1 MNCVAE
7 VVCVLLIVIKKIKE
21 DVALNETIRSDCI
34 IAKRN
39 DKIIYRD
46 GDATVKLFDANY
58 SKSNV
63 LNEAI
68 NQSRVEETGLN
79 IPKIREVTLINGK
92 WAIVMDYIEGTTLE
106 VLMKKHP
113 ENYSYYLDL
122 FINIQHDIH
131 SRKHHLLTKF
141 IDKVTYKIM
150 NSQLDASTRYDYA
163 VRLADMPRHASVC
176 HGDFN
181 PSNVIVDKNGMPFIL
196 DWSHAS
202 QGSASADAA
211 KTYLSFILSGEND
224 RANNYLKRY
233 CELTKTNVSE
243 INNWL
248 PLVAAAQLIKA
259 PNNNSK
265 QKLLALINLFEE
277 QRL

>member
-1 MNCVAE
+1 M
-7 VVCVLLIVIKKIKE
+7 IKE
-21 DVALNETIRSDCI
+21 SADLNENIISDCI
-34 IAKRN
+34 IAKRA
-39 DKIIYRD
+39 DKIIYRN

-106 VLMKKHP
+106 VLMKTHP

-122 FINIQHDIH
+122 FINIQRDIH

-150 NSQLDASTRYDYA
+150 NSRLDASTRYDYA

-181 PSNVIVDKNGMPFIL
+181 PSNVIVDKRGIPFIL

-202 QGSASADAA
+202 QGSASADSA
-211 KTYLSFILSGEND
+211 KTYLSFVLSGENA
-224 RANNYLKRY
+224 RANDYLKRY
-233 CELTKTNVSE
+233 CELTKTDVSE

-259 PNNNSK
+259 PNDESK
-265 QKLLALINLFEE
+265 QRLLKLINLFEE
-277 QRL
+277 QRI

>member
-1 MNCVAE
+1 MFFTFCFKNM
-7 VVCVLLIVIKKIKE
+7 IKE
-21 DVALNETIRSDCI
+21 SADLNENIISDCI
-34 IAKRN
+34 IAKRA
-39 DKIIYRD
+39 DKIIYRN

-106 VLMKKHP
+106 VLMKTHP
-113 ENYSYYLDL
+113 ENYSYYLDF
-122 FINIQHDIH
+122 FINIQRDIH

-181 PSNVIVDKNGMPFIL
+181 PSNVIVDKRGIPFIL

-202 QGSASADAA
+202 QGSASADSA
-211 KTYLSFILSGEND
+211 KTYLSFVLSGENV
-224 RANNYLKRY
+224 RANDYLKRY
-233 CELTKTNVSE
+233 CELTKTDVSE

-259 PNNNSK
+259 PNDESK
-265 QKLLALINLFEE
+265 QRLLKLINLFEE
-277 QRL
+277 QRA